1 MERIRMLALG
11 IDLGG
16 TAIKTAV
23 VDMTGAIVGA
33 GEEKT
38 PAKAGV
44 EACVHAMLAA
54 ADEAMGNAGIRKEH
68 LTGAGIGVP
77 GVVLPRKGLV
87 VEVTNLEGWSNI
99 PLRDIMGDRLGLRV
113 EIANDANAA
122 ALGEVRFGAGKGVE
136 NLVLFTLGTG
146 IGGGVIIN
154 GKIVGGANGMGGEI
168 GHTLIEKS
176 RPRPCGCQKFG
187 CLEAYAGALGIVKRT
202 HEALAEDWQKHSA
215 LHEYAEGEGLEAKHV
230 YQLAAAGDF
239 LAKELIAQTAHALAM
254 GIVNMLHTL
263 DPDMVLLAGG
273 MTKAG
278 DQFLDQV
285 RSIVRELSLP
295 QVGKTPVD
303 YGQLGDK
310 AGCIGAAALVLPG

>member
-1 MERIRMLALG
+1 MLALG

-23 VDMTGAIVGA
+23 VDTTGAIVGA

-44 EACVHAMLAA
+44 EACVQAMIAA

-68 LTGAGIGVP
+68 LNGAGIGVP

-99 PLRDIMGDRLGLRV
+99 PLRDIMGARLGMPV
-113 EIANDANAA
+113 ELANDANAA
-122 ALGEVRFGAGKGVE
+122 ALGEVRFGAGRGVD

-154 GKIVGGANGMGGEI
+154 GKIVVGANGMGGEI

-176 RPRPCGCQKFG
+176 RPRPCGCHRFG

-202 HEALAEDWQKHSA
+202 HEALAEDWQRHSA
-215 LHEYAEGEGLEAKHV
+215 LHEYAEGGELEAEHV
-230 YQLAAAGDF
+230 FRLAKAGDF
-239 LAKELIAQTAHALAM
+239 LATELIAQTAHALAM
-254 GIVNMLHTL
+254 GIVNVMHTL

-278 DQFLDQV
+278 TKFLDQV
-285 RSIVRELSLP
+285 RSMVRELSLR
-295 QVGKTPVD
+295 QVEGTPVD
-303 YGQLGDK
+303 YGKLGAN
-310 AGCIGAAALVLPG
+310 AGCIGAAALILPA